1 MNKNTPKQYISNFDI
16 NNLEKN
22 KSINNNLKKNLVQK
36 LSKGLSDKNISNT
49 LNAAI
54 ELHCSGYFNLVLKK
68 LIEYYFNEIN
78 IEQISFIH
86 YIVDFMNYYSK
97 YSDTKKINKI
107 DLVNDQVVRNF
118 ICFFSTL
125 LINSTQRKL
134 IKLPKIL
141 QKDFDLNTKK
151 QSIISKDL
159 NTVSKFIT
167 ELDPKEIIIPLSE
180 ICNYFINTSYSDR
193 EHKIIY
199 WISWL
204 FEYEKIY
211 HKNSL
216 LVSER
221 VVSGIDKKHHKDF
234 IWIIWTII
242 KYYSNESNKIFIY
255 KLFDLFIINYTKAS
269 RKSKSN
275 ILITAVMII
284 VNPLSTIKFPIK
296 KLSIEQYKA
305 ASIHELRCN
314 EYYLKL
320 FQNIIINKCNYM
332 NS

>member
-134 IKLPKIL
+134 IKLPKIS

>member
-97 YSDTKKINKI
+97 YSNTKKINKI

-269 RKSKSN
+269 RKSRSN

-320 FQNIIINKCNYM
+320 FQNIIINKCNYI

>member
-1 MNKNTPKQYISNFDI
+1 MNKNTPQQYISNFDV
-16 NNLEKN
+16 NKLEKN
-22 KSINNNLKKNLVQK
+22 ISINNNLKKNLVQK
-36 LSKGLSDKNISNT
+36 LNKGLSDKNISNT

-54 ELHCSGYFNLVLKK
+54 ELHCSGYFSSVLKK

-78 IEQISFIH
+78 IEQIQFIH

-97 YSDTKKINKI
+97 YSSVKKTAVNNI
-107 DLVNDQVVRNF
+107 VNDQVIRNF

-134 IKLPKIL
+134 IKLPKIK
-141 QKDFDLNTKK
+141 QKDFDLNTQK
-151 QSIISKDL
+151 QNIISKDL

-180 ICNYFINTSYSDR
+180 ICNYFINTNYSDR

-211 HKNSL
+211 HKNAL
-216 LVSER
+216 IVSER

-234 IWIIWTII
+234 IWIVWTII

-255 KLFDLFIINYTKAS
+255 RLFDLFIINYTKAS

-284 VNPLSTIKFPIK
+284 VNPLSTIKYPVK

-305 ASIHELRCN
+305 ASLHELRCN

-320 FQNIIINKCNYM
+320 FQNTIINQCNQI
-332 NS
+332 NN

>member
-22 KSINNNLKKNLVQK
+22 RSINNNLKKNLIQK

-54 ELHCSGYFNLVLKK
+54 ELHSSGYFSSVLKK

-78 IEQISFIH
+78 IEQIQFIY
-86 YIVDFMNYYSK
+86 YIVDFMDYYSK
-97 YSDTKKINKI
+97 YSNTKKKNVN

-134 IKLPKIL
+134 IKLPKIKP
-141 QKDFDLNTKK
+141 KDFDLNTKK
-151 QSIISKDL
+151 QGIISKDL

-167 ELDPKEIIIPLSE
+167 ESDPKEIIIPLSE
-180 ICNYFINTSYSDR
+180 ICNYLINTDYSDR

-216 LVSER
+216 IVSER
-221 VVSGIDKKHHKDF
+221 IVSGVDKKHHKDF

-242 KYYSNESNKIFIY
+242 KYYSNKSNKIFIY
-255 KLFDLFIINYTKAS
+255 KLFDLFIINYTKTS
-269 RKSKSN
+269 RKAKSN

-284 VNPLSTIKFPIK
+284 VNPLSIIKFPIK
-296 KLSIEQYKA
+296 KLCIEQYKA
-305 ASIHELRCN
+305 ASLHELRCN

-320 FQNIIINKCNYM
+320 FQNTIINQCSHINK
-332 NS
+332 

>member
-134 IKLPKIL
+134 IKLPKIS

-199 WISWL
+199 CKTWL